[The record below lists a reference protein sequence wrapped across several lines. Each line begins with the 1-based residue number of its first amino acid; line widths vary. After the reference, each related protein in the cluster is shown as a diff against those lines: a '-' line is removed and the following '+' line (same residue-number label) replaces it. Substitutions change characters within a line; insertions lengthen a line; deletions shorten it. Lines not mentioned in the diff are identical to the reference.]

1 MGNPSNITNNQ
12 SYIFDL
18 IGTDQNISNIVKS
31 VKQTKYYP
39 KLNGVVDNDIS
50 PIQPEHHLKKFHGTE
65 FIIDHNIV
73 RKNQNNEQKQK
84 QHNKND
90 TGSIFNRS
98 DIQQENGEQEKRLF
112 SMDLPQDKKRNI
124 SVNIQSTAVVN
135 QHTKNQFT
143 AESNVGHDNL
153 DNVQQEHHLQ
163 LEQKQNIN
171 DQLKKASVSIQ
182 PNQFV
187 TTKKTK
193 FYNSADNEPR
203 RKKEP
208 RQKEEKKINNQS
220 RNEVITNHTNM
231 SEKKVKLRYINPEI
245 IDNCTK
251 KRQKEKNIVNERKNK
266 SMTGQEQGLEKQG
279 PVVHVRISDNQNV
292 ELFHPKT
299 NVKQEHEKKQQNN
312 SITQKEQLKKHQ
324 EKEEQHQ
331 EKEEKQKEK
340 KSSKDQLKKEP
351 VVSNVPEQE
360 QVKKQNQELK
370 KNQYIIPEMKEQLKK
385 QHQEKKEQHQ
395 EKEEKRKEKRNSKD
409 QLKNEPVIS
418 NVPEHEQVKK
428 QNQELKK
435 NQHIIPEKRKEKKNS
450 KDQLKNE
457 SVINNVPEQEQVK
470 KQNQELKKNQ
480 YIIPEMREQLKR
492 KEKKNSKDQL
502 KNE

>member
-1 MGNPSNITNNQ
+1 MG
-12 SYIFDL
+12 
-18 IGTDQNISNIVKS
+18 
-31 VKQTKYYP
+31 
-39 KLNGVVDNDIS
+39 
-50 PIQPEHHLKKFHGTE
+50 
-65 FIIDHNIV
+65 
-73 RKNQNNEQKQK
+73 

-153 DNVQQEHHLQ
+153 DNVQQEHHGQ

-220 RNEVITNHTNM
+220 KNEVITNHTNM

-251 KRQKEKNIVNERKNK
+251 KRQKEKNIINERKNK

-395 EKEEKRKEKRNSKD
+395 EKEEKRKEKKNITD
-409 QLKNEPVIS
+409 QLKNK
-418 NVPEHEQVKK
+418 KK
-428 QNQELKK
+428 QMKMRDQRL
-435 NQHIIPEKRKEKKNS
+435 EKRRYLHLKLLDDVNVTLRERKQEREEENI
-450 KDQLKNE
+450 KDQSKNK
-457 SVINNVPEQEQVK
+457 P
-470 KQNQELKKNQ
+470 NQKL
-480 YIIPEMREQLKR
+480 
-492 KEKKNSKDQL
+492 
-502 KNE
+502 